1 MNELERVIA
10 GLARP
15 APGNELDERI
25 DRLLAERR
33 EPARRTWAWLAL
45 AAGVGGLGF
54 FLGRQ
59 SVSVHPVQTAAV
71 VPAAE
76 PNPDRLVIVPLRE
89 QELAGVFSHAPA
101 AEGLLGRG
109 PIAVQV
115 STSH

>member
-1 MNELERVIA
+1 MNELERIIA

-15 APGNELDERI
+15 TPGSELDRSI
-25 DRLLAERR
+25 DRLLTEAGKPRH
-33 EPARRTWAWLAL
+33 RTWAWLAL
-45 AAGVGGLGF
+45 AAGIGGLGF

-59 SVSVHPVQTAAV
+59 SVNVAPVSTAGFVTA
-71 VPAAE
+71 PE
-76 PNPDRLVIVPLRE
+76 PNPQRLVVVPLRE
-89 QELAGVFSHAPA
+89 QELAGVFLRAPA

>member
-15 APGNELDERI
+15 APSTELDRSI
-25 DRLLAERR
+25 DRLFTELHTSRS
-33 EPARRTWAWLAL
+33 RTWAWLAL

-59 SVSVHPVQTAAV
+59 SVSINPVQTAAV
-71 VPAAE
+71 VTAAE

-101 AEGLLGRG
+101 AEGLLGKG